1 MQDFEY
7 INKELGTNY
16 KPIDNIDWDAISK
29 QYILS
34 ESFIEKFQ
42 DKLDWH
48 YISAY
53 QKLSEDFIE
62 KHQNKV
68 KWILISTYQKL
79 SEPFIEKHKDDVIW
93 YCISK
98 YQKLSENFIQ
108 NNKKYI
114 VTTSILKYQKLSE
127 NFIQDY
133 WFLYRTIYSKYL
145 LKYQKLSDDIIT
157 KYNLTVDKNNLWQYQ
172 RTEFKKQKLIEVN
185 KYECHEDYFIA
196 YKAIRNDRYSLQNFQ
211 YQYLPGE
218 TYESSCDCTDN
229 EDSFGLNVGTYSF
242 AKNYL
247 NDRAGIIVKCKVYYK
262 DIGRI
267 VHNGDKVRC
276 FKITV
281 LE

>member
-16 KPIDNIDWDAISK
+16 KPFDNIDWDAISK

-42 DKLDWH
+42 DKLDWY
-48 YISAY
+48 YISVY
-53 QKLSEDFIE
+53 QKLSDDFIE

-68 KWILISTYQKL
+68 KWMLISTYQKL
-79 SEPFIEKHKDDVIW
+79 SEPFIEKHKDDVDW
-93 YCISK
+93 YRISK
-98 YQKLSENFIQ
+98 YQKLSENFI
-108 NNKKYI
+108 KKFKDKVI
-114 VTTSILKYQKLSE
+114 WRMISM
-127 NFIQDY
+127 
-133 WFLYRTIYSKYL
+133 
-145 LKYQKLSDDIIT
+145 YQKLSDDFIISN
-157 KYNLTVDKNNLWQYQ
+157 YNFLKHTLIADYQKISDNTIELLSIPVCKRFLWQYQ
-172 RTEFKKQKLIEVN
+172 TTEFKKQKLIEVN

-218 TYESSCDCTDN
+218 TYESSCDCTCN
-229 EDSFGLNVGTYSF
+229 QDSFGLNVGTYKF
-242 AKNYL
+242 AKRYL
-247 NDRAGIIVKCKVYYK
+247 GNNNGLIVKCKIYYK

-267 VHNGDKVRC
+267 VNNGDKVRC